1 MKFFKKKNEPDHE
14 QIQTNLPILMN
25 NSQIDEEFINPVDK
39 QIAMF
44 QMSSPGI
51 DVNKNSN
58 DSSSSSSSEEEED
71 EDDEPSILDKKR
83 DENILGQNL
92 HDSENKSYSYS
103 NSKKILNQI
112 SNLDSVS
119 LDVSTS
125 SSSTKRG
132 IRGRT

>member
-1 MKFFKKKNEPDHE
+1 LKFFKKKNEPDHE